1 MAERNQAVLDW
12 VERSLDR
19 DPKRKSRDLYEGA
32 QEQDASIGALELRQ
46 FHGRYVL
53 PILRSRA
60 SKRQKEGEPKEKK
73 TRGRKETRGKQ
84 RAGKQQST
92 ARVETAASE
101 ESQATAAPKRRGRPP
116 KQQKGAENGG
126 GRDKIRGILLELTR
140 KVAGTETR
148 ADIVGVLGEL
158 EDYVDRVEQAA
169 N

>member
-19 DPKRKSRDLYEGA
+19 DPKRKSRDLYEAA
-32 QEQDASIGALELRQ
+32 QERDPTIGALELRQ

-60 SKRQKEGEPKEKK
+60 ARRNADGEPKPRKS
-73 TRGRKETRGKQ
+73 RGRKGTRGSTG
-84 RAGKQQST
+84 AGKKQSS
-92 ARVETAASE
+92 AGAETAAAE
-101 ESQATAAPKRRGRPP
+101 KDESTATPKRRGRPP
-116 KQQKGAENGG
+116 KQQQGAENGG

-158 EDYVDRVEQAA
+158 EDYVDRVAQAA